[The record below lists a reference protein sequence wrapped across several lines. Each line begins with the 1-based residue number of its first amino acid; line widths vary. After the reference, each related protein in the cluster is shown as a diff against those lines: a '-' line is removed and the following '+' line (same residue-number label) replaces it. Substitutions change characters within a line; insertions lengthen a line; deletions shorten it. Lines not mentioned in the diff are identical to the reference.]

1 MYMLDTNIC
10 IYIIKNRP
18 EQVRDRLAALAS
30 GDVCISSVTL
40 AELATGVERSRDV
53 ERNRTALHLF
63 LAPLKV
69 LDFDDHAALAYGK
82 IRADLEKRGMPIGSM
97 DMLIAAHAV
106 SSRCVLVTNNEREF
120 QRIQDLTIEN
130 WVNGN
135 RE

>member
-40 AELATGVERSRDV
+40 AELATGVEKSRDV

>member
-1 MYMLDTNIC
+1 M
-10 IYIIKNRP
+10 NRSSK
-18 EQVRDRLAALAS
+18 S
-30 GDVCISSVTL
+30 GFTL
-40 AELATGVERSRDV
+40 AELATGVEKSRDV

>member
-18 EQVRDRLAALAS
+18 EQVRERLAGLAP

-40 AELATGVERSRDV
+40 AELATGVEKSRDV

-69 LDFDDHAALAYGK
+69 LAFDDHAALAYGK
-82 IRADLEKRGMPIGSM
+82 IRAELAKRGTPIGSM

-120 QRIQDLTIEN
+120 KRVQGLTIEN
-130 WVNGN
+130 WVNG
-135 RE
+135 RR